1 MELKVSHYF
10 INGDVDRLKE
20 LVENNEVPAGAM
32 CVTKDDEKVC
42 IVKPG
47 NKMSVL
53 SVENPIF
60 DSMEE
65 AESYL
70 ELNPNNAIEEGQT
83 FVIKNDS
90 GLYVQYVVNAQNEQ
104 FVLTPSSES
113 LQWGTF

>member
-1 MELKVSHYF
+1 MELQVSHYF

-20 LVENNEVPAGAM
+20 LVENGVVPPGAM

-42 IVKPG
+42 VVRPE
-47 NKMSVL
+47 NKISVL
-53 SVENPIF
+53 SMENLIF

-70 ELNPNNAIEEGQT
+70 ESNLNNVIEEGQT

-90 GLYVQYVVNAQNEQ
+90 GLYVQYVVNVQNEQ
-104 FVLTPSSES
+104 FVLTPSSEP